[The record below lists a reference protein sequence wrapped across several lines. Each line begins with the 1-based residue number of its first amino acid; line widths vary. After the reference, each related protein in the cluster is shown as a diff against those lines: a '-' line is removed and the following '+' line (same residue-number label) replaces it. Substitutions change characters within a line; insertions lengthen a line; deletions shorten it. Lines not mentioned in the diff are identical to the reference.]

1 MKIGFNSQ
9 KVSRW
14 DDSHVI
20 KIVID
25 FMGLAPWWMESDRG
39 KQVFRAIFFDDNRNI
54 REQNYWAVIESGLVG
69 VYNETEQ

>member
-1 MKIGFNSQ
+1 VKIGFNSQ